1 MTPLPGRPRRH
12 FGRPLPRRRLSCLL
26 MLAAGLLLA
35 VDAPARTLA
44 RDYGLEPGT
53 RFALTV
59 AHERFDFRLE
69 DGGRA
74 ETRVTRAEGSLVQP
88 VTHWFQPG
96 IVLGAAVLSQR
107 DNPVTAGLDPVLWL
121 AGLTLDS
128 HWPLAGPLSLELHG
142 AGVYHRTEA
151 AERRDTDDPE
161 ADVTLDWFEL
171 RGRALLRA
179 DLGQIRLA
187 AGGYLLA
194 LEGDQRQR
202 GEVRLTE
209 GLSLEGS
216 AGAYGEFGVQVDRS
230 GWVTL
235 GLEVGARDALRVQFL
250 RRF

>member
-1 MTPLPGRPRRH
+1 MTPP
-12 FGRPLPRRRLSCLL
+12 PRRRRPGCRLAPRRLAWLL
-26 MLAAGLLLA
+26 LAAGLLPA
-35 VDAPARTLA
+35 MDVPARTMA

-53 RFALTV
+53 LFALTV

-88 VTHWFQPG
+88 ITPWFQPG
-96 IVLGAAVLSQR
+96 VVLGGAIMSQR
-107 DNPVTAGLDPVLWL
+107 DNPVTAGLDPALWL

-128 HWPLAGPLSLELHG
+128 HWPLAGPLSLVLHG
-142 AGVYHRTEA
+142 AAVYHRTEA
-151 AERRDTDDPE
+151 AESRDTDDPE

-179 DLGQIRLA
+179 DLGRIHLA
-187 AGGYLLA
+187 GGGYLLA
-194 LEGDQRQR
+194 LEGDQRQT
-202 GEVRLTE
+202 GDVRLTE
-209 GLSLEGS
+209 GLTLEGS
-216 AGAYGEFGVQVDRS
+216 AGAYGELGVQVDRT

-235 GLEVGARDALRVQFL
+235 GLEVGARDAMRVQFL

>member
-1 MTPLPGRPRRH
+1 MTPPPCRSRPPRR
-12 FGRPLPRRRLSCLL
+12 LACLL
-26 MLAAGLLLA
+26 LLTGGLLLA
-35 VDAPARTLA
+35 LDAPARSVA
-44 RDYGLEPGT
+44 RDYGLQAGT

-59 AHERFDFRLE
+59 ARERFDFQLD
-69 DGGRA
+69 DGDRA
-74 ETRVTRAEGSLVQP
+74 ETRVTRVEGSLVQP
-88 VTHWFQPG
+88 VAPWFQPG
-96 IVLGAAVLSQR
+96 IVLGGAVLSQQ
-107 DNPVTAGLDPVLWL
+107 DNPVTAGLDPVLGL
-121 AGLTLDS
+121 VGLTLDS
-128 HWPLAGPLSLELHG
+128 HWPLAGPLSLLLHG
-142 AGVYHRTEA
+142 AGIYHRTEA

-179 DLGQIRLA
+179 ELGRIRLA

-194 LEGDQRQR
+194 LEGDQRQT